1 MPVTYT
7 IDTQQRLLRTRC
19 VGLVTFDEVVAH
31 FQELGRDPEC
41 VGHLDVFLDVSE
53 TTSLPESGQVN
64 AVSYEVQKIQEKVKF
79 DACAILATRD
89 ALFGMMRIF
98 EVAAQ
103 QYFREIRVFR
113 VAAEA
118 EAWLQS
124 QRQHSGPVG
133 EGMKAQGADAKG

>member
-1 MPVTYT
+1 MAVTYT
-7 IDTQQRLLRTRC
+7 IDTQQRLLRTKC

-41 VGHLDVFLDVSE
+41 VGHLDVFLDVSV
-53 TTSLPESGQVN
+53 TTSLPESAEVK

-103 QYFREIRVFR
+103 QYFRDIRVFR
-113 VAAEA
+113 VSAEA

-124 QRQHSGPVG
+124 QRQHSGADG
-133 EGMKAQGADAKG
+133 EGMKTQGADAKG